1 VRDVLTETI
10 RSTPLTNAT
19 DAALMFPTLS
29 SLQIA
34 RIASHG
40 VIRPITRGEVLIEGG
55 QTDVPFFV
63 LKVGKIEVIRPSALG
78 DLLVAVL
85 GPAQF
90 TGDVSMIL
98 GRPAQMRLRASSS
111 GEVVQLTRNQMHALI
126 QTDAEMSEV
135 LMRALIRRRIALVA
149 QGIGD
154 VLLIGSARSAATL
167 RIKEFL
173 TRNGHPFQYLDL
185 DRDAD
190 VQDLLDRFRV
200 DPDEIPVMI
209 CRGEA
214 VLKNPSNQE
223 IAERLGFNERIDH
236 VHLRDVLI
244 VGGGP
249 AGLAAAVCA
258 ASEGLDTLVIEASSP
273 GGQAGSSSRIEN
285 YLGFPTGISGR
296 DLAGRAYAQAQ
307 KFGAEV
313 MIAKGAAELTSER
326 KSRGVRLDD
335 GAAISTRT
343 VIIATGARY
352 RKPSLA
358 NVGQFEGAGVYYSA
372 TFMEAQL
379 CDGEEI
385 IVVGGANSA
394 GQAAVFL
401 ARTVRRVHLL
411 VRSNNPSATMS
422 RYLIRRIEET
432 PTIQLR
438 TRTEI
443 VALEGNGHLERVQW
457 RDGTG
462 VESSHDIK
470 HVFLMTGAEANTG
483 WLDSRVALD
492 EKGFIKTGP
501 DLTQHDLE
509 AAQWPL
515 ERSPYLLETSLPGVF
530 AVGDVRCGNIKR
542 VASAVGEG
550 TIAISFVHRVLA
562 ESFVNPRESQMAGP
576 IPRLR

>member
-1 VRDVLTETI
+1 MLTEAI
-10 RSTPLTNAT
+10 RSTPLTSAP
-19 DAALMFPTLS
+19 DAALLFPTLTS
-29 SLQIA
+29 AQIA
-34 RIASHG
+34 RIAFHG
-40 VIRPITRGEVLIEGG
+40 VTRPVTRGEILIEGG

-63 LKVGKIEVIRPSALG
+63 LQAGAIEVIRPSGLG

-90 TGDVSMIL
+90 TGDISMIL
-98 GRPAQMRLRASSS
+98 GRPAQMRLSVSQS
-111 GEVVQLTRNQMHALI
+111 GEVVQLTRDQMHGLI
-126 QTDAEMSEV
+126 QTDAEISEV
-135 LMRALIRRRIALVA
+135 LMGALIHRRIALVNE
-149 QGIGD
+149 GIGD
-154 VLLIGSARSAATL
+154 ALLIGSDRSAATL

-173 TRNGHPFQYLDL
+173 MRNGHPFKYLDL

-190 VQDLLDRFRV
+190 VQDLLDRFHVERG
-200 DPDEIPVMI
+200 ELPVLI
-209 CRGEA
+209 CRGAA
-214 VLKNPSNQE
+214 VLKRPSNQE
-223 IAERLGFNERIDH
+223 IADRLGFNERIDKTH
-236 VHLRDVLI
+236 VRDVVI

-249 AGLAAAVCA
+249 AGLAAAVYA
-258 ASEGLDTLVIEASSP
+258 ASEGLDALVIEASSP
-273 GGQAGSSSRIEN
+273 GGQAGSSSNIEN

-307 KFGAEV
+307 KFGANV
-313 MIAKGAAELTSER
+313 MIAKGAADVACDR
-326 KSRGVRLDD
+326 KPFGVKLDD
-335 GAAISTRT
+335 GTTIPART

-358 NVGQFEGAGVYYSA
+358 NVERFEGAGVYYSA

-379 CDGEEI
+379 CAGDEI

-401 ARTVRRVHLL
+401 ARTVKRIHLL
-411 VRSNNPSATMS
+411 VRSNDVSANMS
-422 RYLIRRIEET
+422 RYLVRRIEEI

-443 VALEGNGHLERVQW
+443 VALEGNGHLERVAW

-462 VESSHDIK
+462 AVTSYEIR

-483 WLDSRVALD
+483 WLHGRVALD
-492 EKGFIKTGP
+492 AKGFIKTGP
-501 DLTQHDLE
+501 DLTPQDL
-509 AAQWPL
+509 AAARWPL
-515 ERSPYLLETSLPGVF
+515 ERSPYLLETSRPGVF

-550 TIAISFVHRVLA
+550 SISVSFVHRVLA
-562 ESFVNPRESQMAGP
+562 E
-576 IPRLR
+576 